1 MSIAVLVFFIAEIF
15 SRFSSAKLGAAN
27 AATSAEAKMLL
38 TNAVDFANVISD
50 WFLLTEQYN

>member
-27 AATSAEAKMLL
+27 ATTKAEARILL
-38 TNAVDFANVISD
+38 TNAVDLANVISD
-50 WFLLTEQYN
+50 WFLLTEQ

>member
-15 SRFSSAKLGAAN
+15 SRFSSAKLGTAK
-27 AATSAEAKMLL
+27 AATSAEARMLL

-50 WFLLTEQYN
+50 